1 MKSLGD
7 LSSSSTLCE
16 AKDFLPVSK
25 FSKYHSHFVCSNE
38 HFIVYTPSK
47 RGIVRVLRQEDGS
60 HLALNTNFTSN
71 ISSLHLWESPNSSSL
86 LAIGAEDGK
95 ISIWEIMY
103 PAMRSDPSDE
113 GLILRQTMA
122 LPPVPNFDH
131 KTVCKSIAGTRH
143 FACAVGDSIYF
154 STVPGDEGS
163 RGCVIKFDDLI
174 VDFDLHPNGQDLT
187 LFTAS
192 GALWSCTYDLD
203 KLFDRKFLHYYD
215 LPTQRST
222 AFPDVTNVW
231 YLAGEGSEKA
241 QFVLIRQG
249 VSKRI
254 SIVDRSLDIV
264 HELDVSGSVV
274 ADASF
279 MKYNSS
285 SNVVMIGSF
294 TSKFMAYFISLDFG
308 NGSPTFSAVAK
319 VVFPEEIQPLEFS
332 LSTNFEREN
341 VVDLYIFHTKGL
353 SILPVTILHA
363 SQEDESA
370 ANDLT
375 VAIQKRL
382 ADFKVSPSFPKK
394 ISSEAFDN
402 FETLLIQSGVLDVI
416 SDRITAIVSSK
427 FENRIQELE
436 RSLGSGATVESV
448 ETPSIPVDKKER
460 PVFEDVNSSSMSLNV
475 SSDVLQHSAP
485 RHTEDLST
493 DFQSLSSS
501 AASPHKFETQS
512 RGMQDLF
519 DKSHAETMSN
529 TSGAHTNE
537 SFEHIDSF
545 AVNPPQSQAPPQ
557 PKPVVEEPPRELTSQ
572 EYLLLSAI
580 GNHDLSGAVRIATT
594 NVTNVS
600 LTRVL
605 DTYLAGTGKAP
616 FVDADSSRES
626 ALVDAL
632 LTGDALVLLSFIAVL
647 SSDISKKEGS
657 GGDGPQNLAS
667 CLNWLQKLIV
677 LINDNFA
684 RYATYASLIAQ
695 VYGRT
700 QGILKALP
708 PNEMSPAAA
717 SLIQELD
724 RKS

>member
-7 LSSSSTLCE
+7 LFTSSTECE

-60 HLALNTNFTSN
+60 HLALNTNFRSN

-86 LAIGAEDGK
+86 LAIGAEDGTMR
-95 ISIWEIMY
+95 IWEIMY

-113 GLILRQTMA
+113 GLILRQTTS
-122 LPPVPNFDH
+122 LPPPPPSVDR
-131 KTVCKSIAGTRH
+131 KSDCKSIAGTRQ
-143 FACAVGDSIYF
+143 FACAAGDSIYL
-154 STVPGDEGS
+154 SSVPSDGDEDFQS
-163 RGCVIKFDDLI
+163 CVIKFDDLI
-174 VDFDLHPNGQDLT
+174 VDFDFHPNGQDLT
-187 LFTAS
+187 LFTSS

-231 YLAGEGSEKA
+231 YLAAGEGSETA

-249 VSKRI
+249 LSKRI
-254 SIVDRSLDIV
+254 SILDRSLDIV
-264 HELDVSGSVV
+264 HELDVSNHVVVDGSY
-274 ADASF
+274 

-285 SNVVMIGSF
+285 SNVILIGSLTRKF
-294 TSKFMAYFISLDFG
+294 TAYFISLSLE
-308 NGSPTFSAVAK
+308 NASPTFSAVAK

-332 LSTNFEREN
+332 LSTNFDREN

-353 SILPVTILHA
+353 FILPVTILH
-363 SQEDESA
+363 SSA
-370 ANDLT
+370 DTDSAGKDLAG
-375 VAIQKRL
+375 AIQKQL
-382 ADFKVSPSFPKK
+382 ADFKASPSFPKK

-402 FETLLIQSGVLDVI
+402 FETLLVESGVLDVI
-416 SDRITAIVSSK
+416 SNRIAAIVSSK
-427 FENRIQELE
+427 FETRIQDLE
-436 RSLGSGATVESV
+436 RALVSGGTVESV
-448 ETPSIPVDKKER
+448 ETPLIQVDKKER
-460 PVFEDVNSSSMSLNV
+460 PFFEDFNSSSMSRDV

-485 RHTEDLST
+485 RHPEDLSS
-493 DFQSLSSS
+493 DFQALSSS
-501 AASPHKFETQS
+501 ASPHKFETQS
-512 RGMQDLF
+512 RGMRDLF
-519 DKSHAETMSN
+519 EKSHAETMSN

-537 SFEHIDSF
+537 SFEHIDAF
-545 AVNPPQSQAPPQ
+545 AVTPPQPQVSAQ
-557 PKPVVEEPPRELTSQ
+557 PKPVKVVEEPLRELTSQ

-594 NVTNVS
+594 NVRSVS

-626 ALVDAL
+626 GLVDAL

-647 SSDISKKEGS
+647 SSDLSKKEG
-657 GGDGPQNLAS
+657 PQSLAS

-684 RYATYASLIAQ
+684 RYAAYASLIAQ

-708 PNEMSPAAA
+708 PNEVSPAAA